1 MLARHGKT
9 LKDALDESGEL
20 WVENE
25 AKTVFDVWFSME
37 EHHVPWETLEPHQV
51 LPKKFAALTYN
62 LPSSPD
68 RSGHLL
74 SKAISFLHVF
84 SAAKVQRS
92 S

>member
-1 MLARHGKT
+1 MLARYGKT

-51 LPKKFAALTYN
+51 LPKN
-62 LPSSPD
+62 
-68 RSGHLL
+68 RSIDIEFTL
-74 SKAISFLHVF
+74 IT
-84 SAAKVQRS
+84 
-92 S
+92 